1 MAFGLLKINNVDCSN
16 NITTYNINAV
26 DLHDEDSGRSTTNG
40 YAYVNIVRKD
50 QMEIVVK
57 WELIDDTYKNTI
69 LQAIAAGKD
78 IPIAFTYDGADF
90 DRVISATY
98 RGNRSLEFVG
108 MGNKEGTK
116 RLWNLS
122 FSLIEQ

>member
-1 MAFGLLKINNVDCSN
+1 MSYGLIKINNVDCSA
-16 NITTYNINAV
+16 NITSMKVNAV
-26 DLHDEDSGRSTTNG
+26 DLHDQDSGRATNG
-40 YAYVNIVRKD
+40 IAYVNIVRKD
-50 QMEIVVK
+50 QMEIAIT

-69 LQAIAAGKD
+69 LSAIDAGKD
-78 IPIAFTYDGADF
+78 IPVAFTYNGADF
-90 DRVISATY
+90 DKTISATY

-108 MGNKEGTK
+108 MGNTGGTK